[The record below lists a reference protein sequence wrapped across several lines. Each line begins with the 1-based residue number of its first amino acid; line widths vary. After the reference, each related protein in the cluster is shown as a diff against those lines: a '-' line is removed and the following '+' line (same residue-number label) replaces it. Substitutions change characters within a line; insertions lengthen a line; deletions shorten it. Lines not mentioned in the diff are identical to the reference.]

1 MRIVTL
7 LPSATEIVYALGLE
21 PVAVSHE
28 CDYPPE
34 AAEKP
39 AVNGTRIDPT
49 AASAEI
55 DGQVLDAEREG
66 EGVYEI
72 DLDALA
78 EADPDLIVTQGLC
91 DVCAVDEV
99 LVERAVGRLDLDC
112 RILTT
117 DPHSLADVFDDVRR
131 IGRAT
136 GREGH
141 ADQLV
146 AELRSGVRAVREVAA
161 AADERPRVAVLDWLD
176 PVMTAGHWVPELIED
191 AGGEALFDAPASV
204 PREWEEIREADPDV
218 LVAAPCGFG
227 LDQTA
232 ANLSDL
238 TERPGWDDLT
248 AVRSGRAY
256 AMDGHHYVN
265 RPGPRLVETLEYLAA
280 LLHPTLF
287 DAPPE
292 DVARPLSRVAV

>member
-34 AAEKP
+34 AAGKP

-49 AASAEI
+49 ATSAEI

-99 LVERAVGRLDLDC
+99 LVERAVERLDLDC

-131 IGRAT
+131 VGRAT
-136 GREGH
+136 GREGQ
-141 ADQLV
+141 AEQLV
-146 AELRSGVRAVREVAA
+146 AELRAGVNAVRDVAA
-161 AADERPRVAVLDWLD
+161 TVEDRPRVAVLDWLD
-176 PVMTAGHWVPELIED
+176 PVMTAGHWVPEMIEY

-232 ANLSDL
+232 ANLTDL

-265 RPGPRLVETLEYLAA
+265 RPGPRLLDTLEYLAV
-280 LLHPTLF
+280 LLHPALF

-292 DVARPLSRVAV
+292 DAARPLSHVAV